1 MLLAVLC
8 IVYFSGPAPSTPAY
22 STEMPKVPSDFDSL
36 EKYIQLQ
43 ESKHR
48 IKPDNEARI
57 IWKDSTHKKTEY
69 AIVYLHGFSAS
80 QEEGNPVHRNI
91 AKKFG
96 CNLYLSRLSDHGI
109 DTIENMVD
117 LTVDNYWN
125 SAKEALAIGSQ
136 IANKVILMGTS
147 TGGTFALML
156 AAAYPDK
163 VNGLILLSPN
173 IEINEPNASVLNNHW
188 GLQIARWVKGGNT
201 VYSTDQRP
209 EYRKYWYGNYRL
221 EAAVQL
227 QELLETKM
235 NKSTFEK
242 VKAPTLVLY
251 YYKDENHQD
260 EVVKVSAI
268 LNMYEELGSAI
279 KEKKAIPNAGDH
291 VIGSSLKSNDVEGVE
306 NTITNFLQE
315 KLRLSPA

>member
-57 IWKDSTHKKTEY
+57 VWYDSIPKKTEY

-109 DTIENMVD
+109 DTIENMVN

-188 GLQIARWVKGGNT
+188 GLQIARWVKGGNN

-209 EYRKYWYGNYRL
+209 EYRKYWYANYRL

-306 NTITNFLQE
+306 NTITNFLRE